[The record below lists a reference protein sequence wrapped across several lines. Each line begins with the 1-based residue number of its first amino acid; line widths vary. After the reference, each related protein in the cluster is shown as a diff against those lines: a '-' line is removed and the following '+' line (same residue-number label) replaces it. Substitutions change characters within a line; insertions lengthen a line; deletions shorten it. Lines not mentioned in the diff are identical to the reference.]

1 MNKSGNILNELQSIS
16 PEVARINGELPYEV
30 PAGYFEGLAAQILE
44 RIKAEETSLP
54 AVLQEVRVNPFTVP
68 AGYFEQLPEL
78 VLQRVKA
85 AEEVMPPVLAGASTN
100 PYTVPAG
107 YFEQLPDILLKRVKG
122 EAATTVQDEI
132 AALSPLLSGLSKKM
146 PFHTPEGYF
155 TDLTDNAVSGAKA
168 IDFVNEELENLSPV
182 MVSLKGKQA
191 YEVPAGYFDQ
201 LPGQLLDKVRSI
213 QQPAKVVSMSFTR
226 KVMRYAA
233 AAVLVGVV
241 AMGAWWLIGNS
252 DKPVTPDKFAQNDHE
267 KPVAAPDVSKV
278 SDDELQSYLEDET
291 ALQPTDMLAVNT
303 KADIGANDMKDML
316 SDVSDEEIQKY
327 LEQNTIV
334 KLNRSSAN

>member
-54 AVLQEVRVNPFTVP
+54 VVLQGVRVNPFTVP
-68 AGYFEQLPEL
+68 AGYFDSLSEQ
-78 VLQRVKA
+78 VLQRIKA
-85 AEEVMPPVLAGASTN
+85 GEEVIAPVLQGASAN
-100 PYTVPAG
+100 PYTVPAD
-107 YFEQLPDILLKRVKG
+107 YFEQLPEMLLKRVKA
-122 EAATTVQDEI
+122 ETAATVQDEI
-132 AALSPLLSGLSKKM
+132 AALSPLLSGLNKKM
-146 PFHTPEGYF
+146 PFHMPEGYF

-182 MVSLKGKQA
+182 MASLRGKQV

-201 LPGQLLDKVRSI
+201 LPGQLLDSVRATK
-213 QQPAKVVSMSFTR
+213 QPASVVSIGFGR
-226 KVMRYAA
+226 KVMRYAV
-233 AAVLVGVV
+233 AAVLVGIV
-241 AMGAWWLIGNS
+241 AMGAWWVVGNS
-252 DKPVTPDKFAQNDHE
+252 DKGVTPSTGTVAESN
-267 KPVAAPDVSKV
+267 KPVVPDVSKV
-278 SDDELQSYLEDET
+278 SDDELQNYLEDQT
-291 ALQPTDMLAVNT
+291 TLPATDMLAVNT
-303 KADIGANDMKDML
+303 KTEIGANDMKDML